1 MKQELYSKRNLE
13 DLATE
18 AVGQGR
24 HVADRAKALHL
35 GENAKDVAF
44 VSRCFARL
52 KERQPF
58 DEADDG
64 GFDAVMKIFD
74 HSIASEYVGTE
85 SWPVETGFDEF
96 GPQVE
101 IRQMP
106 VYSDRG
112 NELIKLQNLFK
123 AFRNNR
129 DRVLD
134 HMAANRCLLKIMSR

>member
-1 MKQELYSKRNLE
+1 MHELYTSQNLD

-18 AVGQGR
+18 TVGQGR
-24 HVADRAKALHL
+24 RVADRAKALHL
-35 GENAKDVAF
+35 GENARDVAF

-52 KERQPF
+52 QERQPF

-64 GFDAVMKIFD
+64 GFDAVMKILD
-74 HSIASEYVGTE
+74 RSIAAEYLGTTDRSEEIGY
-85 SWPVETGFDEF
+85 DEF

-101 IRQMP
+101 IREVP
-106 VYSDRG
+106 VYTDRG
-112 NELIKLQNLFK
+112 NELVALQKLFQ

-134 HMAANRCLLKIMSR
+134 HLAANRCLLKIMSN

>member
-1 MKQELYSKRNLE
+1 MHELHTSQNLD

-18 AVGQGR
+18 TVGQGR
-24 HVADRAKALHL
+24 QVADRAKALHL
-35 GENAKDVAF
+35 GENARDVAF

-52 KERQPF
+52 QERQPF

-64 GFDAVMKIFD
+64 GFDAVMKILD
-74 HSIASEYVGTE
+74 HSIASEYLGTTE
-85 SWPVETGFDEF
+85 RFEEIGFDEF
-96 GPQVE
+96 GPQME
-101 IRQMP
+101 IREIP

-112 NELIKLQNLFK
+112 NELVALQNLFQ

-134 HMAANRCLLKIMSR
+134 HLAANRCLLRIMSS